1 MIYRY
6 VWHARF
12 LGKLKSYFISTFGG
26 MFAQN
31 YPVNAGVRQ
40 GSIFGPPLFLLYFN
54 DLPDDVI
61 CKIAIY
67 ADDTTLYSM
76 CNQASDFW
84 QQLEFDTELKSDL

>member
-6 VWHARF
+6 LWQARF
-12 LGKLKSYFISTFGG
+12 LDKLKSYFISTFGG

-31 YPVNAGVRQ
+31 YPVDARVPQ
-40 GSIFGPPLFLLYFN
+40 GSIFGPPLFQLYFN
-54 DLPDDVI
+54 DLPHDVI

-67 ADDTTLYSM
+67 ADGTTLYSK
-76 CNQASDFW
+76 CNPASDFW